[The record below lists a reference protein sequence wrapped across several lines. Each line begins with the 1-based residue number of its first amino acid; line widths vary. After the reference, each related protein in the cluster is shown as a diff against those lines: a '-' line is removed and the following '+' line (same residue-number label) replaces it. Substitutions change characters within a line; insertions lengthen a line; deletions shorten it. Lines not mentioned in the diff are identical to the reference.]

1 MMARQRMQGGV
12 RADRASSPYN
22 ARERA
27 RLRTT
32 IGPISAIHGARTP
45 SCGAREAAAMVLRHG
60 ASAHPDPDRHP
71 APAAPGAAGR
81 VVEGAQPMRF
91 GGLFRERSFYQ
102 SRAARGAY
110 RGLRRGFAKA
120 GFDIVV
126 KTFSSPIPDL
136 EQLPPGTFERR
147 AELPGVAWDLDRQL
161 AYVQRLREQLAEFRA
176 EVATGA
182 GDRYRWASND
192 SYTEADAS
200 MLWAMIRSTRPK
212 RVVELGSGH
221 STLVTA
227 QALRRN
233 AADGYAAALEVFD
246 PFPGVVDDGLPGLT
260 RLERIGAQQ
269 VPLSTFET
277 LEAGDVLFVDTTH
290 TVKVGSDVNFIVLE
304 VLPRLREGVHV
315 HLHDIFLP
323 YEYPKQWLEDY
334 GLYWTEQYLVHAFL
348 AFNAGYEVLASMHA
362 LQRDRRDAMAEL
374 LPPAVADWPGGAF
387 WMRRTGG

>member
-126 KTFSSPIPDL
+126 KTFYSPIPDL

-161 AYVQRLREQLAEFRA
+161 AYVQRLREQLAEVRA
-176 EVATGA
+176 EGATGA
-182 GDRYRWASND
+182 RDPYRWASND
-192 SYTEADAS
+192 SYTQADAS

-233 AADGYAAALEVFD
+233 ADDRPGAALEVFD
-246 PFPGVVDDGLPGLT
+246 PSPSVVDDGLPGLT
-260 RLERIGAQQ
+260 RLERIPAQQ

-277 LEAGDVLFVDTTH
+277 LESGDVLFVDTTH

-374 LPPAVADWPGGAF
+374 LWPAVADWPGGAF
-387 WMRRTGG
+387 WMRRTAG